1 MNVLSPLPRRW
12 RSGALLLF
20 CAAWLAAVAFPGVAA
35 AQDAEFTA
43 RVDIPSELLLSTE
56 GTGFDIFDVTV
67 RSTGGPVVFTSV
79 GESVTLPIPVT
90 SGRGL
95 LEYTDTGSGTTVKP
109 IPGGHLVRIPI
120 KDAGGSD
127 TIRLLLTV
135 QGLVGTGDAVTGTV
149 TAIDIDLPTRSADLS
164 SVDSRVGTASVK
176 VLGSLKSFPGQ
187 SGMTMSISKQADAEA
202 LSAFAEHA
210 ATLGLDIDDIA
221 FATGFDKTG
230 LDDAI
235 DAITLRLTVGR
246 AWVDAVGVANVRVF
260 RRADDGTVQSLDAP
274 IEDTSAADIQ
284 FNASSPN
291 GLSTFVIAA
300 VKAAAATPTPT
311 VTAIPVATATM
322 TSGPTVGLPIPTIGG
337 VTPGSTATATP
348 PTVAVAT
355 PTSEAIATP
364 TATVAPTAG
373 EGGGNSAGLL
383 VGGAAVVIAV
393 AAAMFVVLKKR
404 SA

>member
-1 MNVLSPLPRRW
+1 
-12 RSGALLLF
+12 
-20 CAAWLAAVAFPGVAA
+20 
-35 AQDAEFTA
+35 
-43 RVDIPSELLLSTE
+43 
-56 GTGFDIFDVTV
+56 
-67 RSTGGPVVFTSV
+67 
-79 GESVTLPIPVT
+79 
-90 SGRGL
+90 
-95 LEYTDTGSGTTVKP
+95 
-109 IPGGHLVRIPI
+109 
-120 KDAGGSD
+120 
-127 TIRLLLTV
+127 
-135 QGLVGTGDAVTGTV
+135 VGTGDAVTGTV

-221 FATGFDKTG
+221 FATGFDKSG

-235 DAITLRLTVGR
+235 DAITLRLAVGR
-246 AWVDAVGVANVRVF
+246 AWVDEIGVANVRVF
-260 RRADDGTVQSLDAP
+260 RRADDGTVEALDAP

-311 VTAIPVATATM
+311 ATVVPVATATA
-322 TSGPTVGLPIPTIGG
+322 TPVPIVELPTPTPGQ
-337 VTPGSTATATP
+337 VTPGSTATATL
-348 PTVAVAT
+348 PTAAVAT
-355 PTSEAIATP
+355 PTPDAIATPTP
-364 TATVAPTAG
+364 TATVASAAG

-383 VGGAAVVIAV
+383 VGPARRGRCGGDRGGRGDLRDTEEALGLIQGRHLPNEGGVDAGDGGAPTENHSYLKLVAENLEDASEAVFTAVVEAPEDGPTKHDG
-393 AAAMFVVLKKR
+393 FG
-404 SA
+404 SQG

>member
-1 MNVLSPLPRRW
+1 MNVLSRLPRRW
-12 RSGALLLF
+12 RSGALLLLF
-20 CAAWLAAVAFPGVAA
+20 AGWLAVVAFPGVAA

-43 RVDIPSELLLSTE
+43 RVDIPPELLLSTE
-56 GTGFDIFDVTV
+56 GTGFDIFDVALQ
-67 RSTGGPVVFTSV
+67 STGGPVVFTSV
-79 GESVTLPIPVT
+79 GEPVTLPIPVT

-95 LEYTDTGSGTTVKP
+95 LEYADTGSGTTVKP

-120 KDAGGSD
+120 KDASGRD

-164 SVDSRVGTASVK
+164 SVDDRVGTASVK

-187 SGMTMSISKQADAEA
+187 SGMTMWIGKQADTVT

-210 ATLGLDIDDIA
+210 ATLGLEIDEVA

-246 AWVDAVGVANVRVF
+246 AWVDVVGVPNIRVF
-260 RRADDGTVQSLDAP
+260 RRADDGTVEALDAP
-274 IEDTSAADIQ
+274 IEDPSAADIQ

-311 VTAIPVATATM
+311 ATAIPVATATPVPIVEL
-322 TSGPTVGLPIPTIGG
+322 PTPTAGQ
-337 VTPGSTATATP
+337 VTPGGTATATP
-348 PTVAVAT
+348 PTAAVAT
-355 PTSEAIATP
+355 PTPEVIATP
-364 TATVAPTAG
+364 TATVATTAD
-373 EGGGNSAGLL
+373 EAGGNSAGLL
-383 VGGAAVVIAV
+383 VGVAAVVIAV
-393 AAAMFVVLKKR
+393 AGAMFAVLKKR

>member
-1 MNVLSPLPRRW
+1 M
-12 RSGALLLF
+12 LLL

-56 GTGFDIFDVTV
+56 GTGFDILDVTV

-95 LEYTDTGSGTTVKP
+95 LEDTDTGSGTTVKP

-300 VKAAAATPTPT
+300 VKAAAAKPTPT
-311 VTAIPVATATM
+311 ATEIPVATATM
-322 TSGPTVGLPIPTIGG
+322 TPVPIVELPTPTAGQVI
-337 VTPGSTATATP
+337 PGSTATP
-348 PTVAVAT
+348 PIAAVAT
-355 PTSEAIATP
+355 PTSEVIATP
-364 TATVAPTAG
+364 TATVAPTPD
-373 EGGGNSAGLL
+373 EGVGNNAGLL
-383 VGGAAVVIAV
+383 VGAAAVVIAV